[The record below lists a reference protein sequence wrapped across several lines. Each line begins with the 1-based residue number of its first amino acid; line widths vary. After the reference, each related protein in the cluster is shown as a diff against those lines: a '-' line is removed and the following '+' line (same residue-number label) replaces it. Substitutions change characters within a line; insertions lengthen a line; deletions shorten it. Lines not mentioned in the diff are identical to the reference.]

1 MVIASINMV
10 PMAKILACVALMA
23 SWFVCVAKY
32 LGRVLMD
39 AAPFARPEHAERTE
53 DLSEVAREAVE
64 ERFCMRWAMVRI
76 MGKRHG
82 EKKVSKIRGNN
93 ERYGCRGMVSDR
105 REGNGGE

>member
-1 MVIASINMV
+1 
-10 PMAKILACVALMA
+10 
-23 SWFVCVAKY
+23 
-32 LGRVLMD
+32 MD
-39 AAPFARPEHAERTE
+39 AALFARPEHAERTE